1 MEFNLCRYERPAEI
15 DWEQPALSQ
24 GVCTVIVF
32 QQIKNCMT
40 FPFQGARGLV
50 GCLKGTQGAER
61 NSLKTKSVIKKSKD
75 KIVGEKKTPRV
86 RHSLKNKLRWNT

>member
-1 MEFNLCRYERPAEI
+1 M
-15 DWEQPALSQ
+15 
-24 GVCTVIVF
+24 IVF